1 MKGEIIADEFNKMVW
16 VSDKNGKEYAC
27 YINDLKSIKK
37 KEDLSEDEQNS
48 CMDLSEVLGD
58 SW

>member
-1 MKGEIIADEFNKMVW
+1 MKGEIIAGEFNKMVW

-27 YINDLKSIKK
+27 SIGELKNIKR

>member
-16 VSDKNGKEYAC
+16 VSDKNGREYAC

>member
-1 MKGEIIADEFNKMVW
+1 MKGEIIAEEFNKMVW

-27 YINDLKSIKK
+27 YIEDLKNIKR
-37 KEDLSEDEQNS
+37 KEELSDEEQRQ
-48 CMDLSEVLGD
+48 CMDLSVVLGD

>member
-1 MKGEIIADEFNKMVW
+1 MKGEVIAKEFNKMVW

-27 YINDLKSIKK
+27 YIGDLNNIKR
-37 KEDLSEDEQNS
+37 KEDLTDEEQQK
-48 CMDLSEVLGD
+48 CMDLSVVLGD

>member
-27 YINDLKSIKK
+27 YIEDLKNIRR
-37 KEDLSEDEQNS
+37 KEELTNEEQQK
-48 CMDLSEVLGD
+48 CMDLSVVLGD